1 MDLPYTINFRLTSLF
16 LAVFTWEIC
25 SFIFVPFNRSFN
37 RYPPKE
43 KFDNDKIFLTS
54 TLAMKHLT
62 GLCKLFRFFLL
73 RRPWQAISLLQLIWQ
88 GKSSSVN
95 TGKAKKRTVVSQK
108 SNWNYSS
115 NERNLKISLNK
126 KTKNSTIISLALKAC
141 RQMQGSISWEVLI
154 QNICTFIK
162 LNQMWQLNFCFL

>member
-1 MDLPYTINFRLTSLF
+1 MLTKKAREKFMAAIAPMRTEKSIKAPHLSISWLRRVTWWELTSLEYLQWSIIVKLVACIMDLPYIINFRLTSLF

-73 RRPWQAISLLQLIWQ
+73 RRPWQAISLVQL
-88 GKSSSVN
+88 N
-95 TGKAKKRTVVSQK
+95 LAKKEFQCK
-108 SNWNYSS
+108 H
-115 NERNLKISLNK
+115 
-126 KTKNSTIISLALKAC
+126 
-141 RQMQGSISWEVLI
+141 G
-154 QNICTFIK
+154 
-162 LNQMWQLNFCFL
+162 

>member
-1 MDLPYTINFRLTSLF
+1 MKLVACIMDLPYTINFRLTSLF

-54 TLAMKHLT
+54 TLAMEHLT

-73 RRPWQAISLLQLIWQ
+73 RRPWQAISLVQLNLAKKEFQ
-88 GKSSSVN
+88 CKHGKSEEKDGRF
-95 TGKAKKRTVVSQK
+95 TKKQ
-108 SNWNYSS
+108 
-115 NERNLKISLNK
+115 LKL
-126 KTKNSTIISLALKAC
+126 
-141 RQMQGSISWEVLI
+141 
-154 QNICTFIK
+154 FIK
-162 LNQMWQLNFCFL
+162 

>member
-16 LAVFTWEIC
+16 LAAFTWEIC

-43 KFDNDKIFLTS
+43 KLDNDKVFLTS

-73 RRPWQAISLLQLIWQ
+73 RRPWQAISLVQLNLAKKEFQ
-88 GKSSSVN
+88 CKHGKSEEKDGRFTKKQLKLFIKWKKPKN
-95 TGKAKKRTVVSQK
+95 FFKQKNKKQYNYFTGFESLPADAREHKLR
-108 SNWNYSS
+108 SS
-115 NERNLKISLNK
+115 N
-126 KTKNSTIISLALKAC
+126 TKYMHIHQT
-141 RQMQGSISWEVLI
+141 
-154 QNICTFIK
+154 
-162 LNQMWQLNFCFL
+162 

>member
-16 LAVFTWEIC
+16 LAAFTWEIC
-25 SFIFVPFNRSFN
+25 SFIFVLL
-37 RYPPKE
+37 
-43 KFDNDKIFLTS
+43 IGV
-54 TLAMKHLT
+54 LT
-62 GLCKLFRFFLL
+62 GILPKKNLTTTKFSWQVHLPWNIWRVYVNCFGFFFWGDLGK
-73 RRPWQAISLLQLIWQ
+73 QFHSYNLIWQ
-88 GKSSSVN
+88 RKSFSVN

-154 QNICTFIK
+154 QSICTFIK
-162 LNQMWQLNFCFL
+162 LNQIWQLNFCFL

>member
-62 GLCKLFRFFLL
+62 GLCKLFRFFFWGDLGK
-73 RRPWQAISLLQLIWQ
+73 QFHSYNLIWQ

-126 KTKNSTIISLALKAC
+126 KTKNSTIISLALKCLQADA
-141 RQMQGSISWEVLI
+141 REH
-154 QNICTFIK
+154 K
-162 LNQMWQLNFCFL
+162 LRSSNTKYMHIHQT